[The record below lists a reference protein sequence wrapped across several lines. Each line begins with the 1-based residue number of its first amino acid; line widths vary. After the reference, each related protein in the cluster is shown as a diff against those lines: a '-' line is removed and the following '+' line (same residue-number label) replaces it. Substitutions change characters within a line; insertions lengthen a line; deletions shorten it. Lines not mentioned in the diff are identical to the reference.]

1 MIINAVDINKE
12 IDTTLNILYNKY
24 KNKATIHKEY
34 TAVQP
39 IDCYGGQLNQVL
51 MNIIDNAIFAI
62 GDSGDI
68 YIRTYSKNN
77 ILYIEIEDNGKG
89 IAKENLEKIFEPFF
103 TTKGVGEGTGLGMSI
118 SYKIIDSHGGK
129 IEVESEL
136 GKGTKFTVILP
147 YDGLKKKGHI
157 EE

>member
-1 MIINAVDINKE
+1 MP
-12 IDTTLNILYNKY
+12 
-24 KNKATIHKEY
+24 
-34 TAVQP
+34 P

-68 YIRTYSKNN
+68 YIRTYNKNN
-77 ILYIEIEDNGKG
+77 ILYVEIEDTGKG

-136 GKGTKFTVILP
+136 NKGTKFTIILP
-147 YDGLKKKGHI
+147 YDGLKKKGHV
-157 EE
+157 ET